1 LRRLAKSRLLEI
13 VSAFMYFE
21 ASKKTDWNFLDN
33 RLDKTTMS
41 LKQQINEDLKAAMKS
56 KDPNRIN
63 TVRSIRAALLEKEVS
78 IRVGGE
84 GELNAEQEMQVL
96 MSLAKRRKDSIEQ
109 FKSAGR
115 DDLVEKEAAELAIL
129 ETYLPKPLSEDEI
142 RETVEKI
149 IAQVGATSAKDFG
162 KVMGAA
168 MKALKGKADGNVIQK
183 IAKEK
188 LG

>member
-1 LRRLAKSRLLEI
+1 
-13 VSAFMYFE
+13 
-21 ASKKTDWNFLDN
+21 
-33 RLDKTTMS
+33 MS
-41 LKQQINEDLKAAMKS
+41 LKQQINEDLKSAMKS
-56 KDPNRIN
+56 KEQNRIN
-63 TVRSIRAALLEKEVS
+63 AVRSIRAALLEKEVS
-78 IRVGGE
+78 IRVGGQ
-84 GELNAEQEMQVL
+84 GELTAEQEMEVL

-115 DDLVEKEAAELAIL
+115 EDLVEQEAAELAVL
-129 ETYLPKPLSEDEI
+129 EIYLPKQLSEDEI

-149 IAQVGATSAKDFG
+149 IAEVGAASAKDFG

-168 MKALKGKADGNVIQK
+168 MKALKGKADGNLIQQ